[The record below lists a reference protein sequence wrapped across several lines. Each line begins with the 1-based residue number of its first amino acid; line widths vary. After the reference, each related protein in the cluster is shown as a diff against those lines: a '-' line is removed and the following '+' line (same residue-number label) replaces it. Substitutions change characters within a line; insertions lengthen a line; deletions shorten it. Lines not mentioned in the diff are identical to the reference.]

1 KEPFDSIRETSGY
14 TDNNESIS
22 STCSSASA
30 PTSQE
35 GSRQQHQRRKMRPM
49 EDAND
54 SVILDEEE
62 HPLLSAN
69 ICAETGDKQAISF
82 LTALKIPGVIEF
94 SLCLFFAKLVSYTF
108 LYWLPKYIGQST
120 DSSSSDSAY
129 LSTPFDL
136 GGIVGA
142 VMAGYLVDKTGASAL
157 ICTVM
162 LVFAVPSLFMYQL
175 YGSLS
180 EASNIVLQLIAGAF
194 VNGPYALITTAVS
207 AELGTKVPNSHALA
221 TVTAII
227 DGTGSIGAAIGPLL
241 AGRVSETGWN
251 NVFYMVMIADAL
263 ALLSLMRISVQEW
276 RRIVDRRRISL
287 DNRECVL

>member
-69 ICAETGDKQAISF
+69 NCAETGDKQAISF

-120 DSSSSDSAY
+120 DSSSS
-129 LSTPFDL
+129 
-136 GGIVGA
+136 
-142 VMAGYLVDKTGASAL
+142 
-157 ICTVM
+157 
-162 LVFAVPSLFMYQL
+162 
-175 YGSLS
+175 
-180 EASNIVLQLIAGAF
+180 
-194 VNGPYALITTAVS
+194 
-207 AELGTKVPNSHALA
+207 
-221 TVTAII
+221 
-227 DGTGSIGAAIGPLL
+227 
-241 AGRVSETGWN
+241 
-251 NVFYMVMIADAL
+251 
-263 ALLSLMRISVQEW
+263 
-276 RRIVDRRRISL
+276 
-287 DNRECVL
+287 